1 MPPFPFVF
9 VCNIFFIFFY
19 FLSII
24 NLFQVSTAMCLPLF
38 ARKAATLSVIFHIAD
53 FWLSSIF
60 CSSAIDNTSLLLIVS
75 ILDRA
80 SWNVDTSFPLIVSIL
95 YTASWNIVQIY
106 YIYLID
112 NFVYLRHLNAC

>member
-1 MPPFPFVF
+1 MPCHHSLLYLYVTF
-9 VCNIFFIFFY
+9 

-60 CSSAIDNTSLLLIVS
+60 RSSAIDN
-75 ILDRA
+75 
-80 SWNVDTSFPLIVSIL
+80 TSFPLIVSIL

>member
-9 VCNIFFIFFY
+9 VCNIFYFL

-60 CSSAIDNTSLLLIVS
+60 RSSAIDNTSLPLIVS
-75 ILDRA
+75 ILDRV
-80 SWNVDTSFPLIVSIL
+80 SWNVDTSFPLIISIL
-95 YTASWNIVQIY
+95 YTAS
-106 YIYLID
+106 
-112 NFVYLRHLNAC
+112 